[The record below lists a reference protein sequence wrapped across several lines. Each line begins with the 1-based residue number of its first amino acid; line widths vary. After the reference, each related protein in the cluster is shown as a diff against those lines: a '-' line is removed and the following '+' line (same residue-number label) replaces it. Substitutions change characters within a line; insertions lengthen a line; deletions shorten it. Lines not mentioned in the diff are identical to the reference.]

1 MLETSQFSTIT
12 SQYSIDRN
20 SFFVR
25 SILLLTHV
33 LVVQNVSVCLYFA
46 VLCHYSNFTVF
57 PLFTQIHPF
66 IIGRSKEHIHP
77 FFLHPLCGFK
87 LHRQHIR
94 SRVCF
99 EKGLLYLLCAA
110 FVKIRPVAIL
120 RCTEIHFWD
129 VLWYIWWRLNLC
141 FEWMRS
147 SPAATAD
154 PEQII
159 AVTSVF
165 QGFVVPFMKLQPDRL
180 QRFCSFPMRST
191 LLFLLYSCIKK
202 RKCHFRT

>member
-1 MLETSQFSTIT
+1 M
-12 SQYSIDRN
+12 
-20 SFFVR
+20 
-25 SILLLTHV
+25 
-33 LVVQNVSVCLYFA
+33 
-46 VLCHYSNFTVF
+46 
-57 PLFTQIHPF
+57 
-66 IIGRSKEHIHP
+66 
-77 FFLHPLCGFK
+77 
-87 LHRQHIR
+87 
-94 SRVCF
+94 CF

-180 QRFCSFPMRST
+180 QRFCSFPMRSI

-202 RKCHFRT
+202 KKVSF

>member
-1 MLETSQFSTIT
+1 MFIIAILQC
-12 SQYSIDRN
+12 SQYSYKSVLLELVGQNNIFIHF
-20 SFFVR
+20 SC
-25 SILLLTHV
+25 ILC
-33 LVVQNVSVCLYFA
+33 VV
-46 VLCHYSNFTVF
+46 SNYT
-57 PLFTQIHPF
+57 
-66 IIGRSKEHIHP
+66 G
-77 FFLHPLCGFK
+77 
-87 LHRQHIR
+87 
-94 SRVCF
+94 RVCF
-99 EKGLLYLLCAA
+99 EKCLPYLLCAA
-110 FVKIRPVAIL
+110 SVKIRPVAIL

-147 SPAATAD
+147 SPAATPD

-191 LLFLLYSCIKK
+191 LLFHSSV
-202 RKCHFRT
+202 